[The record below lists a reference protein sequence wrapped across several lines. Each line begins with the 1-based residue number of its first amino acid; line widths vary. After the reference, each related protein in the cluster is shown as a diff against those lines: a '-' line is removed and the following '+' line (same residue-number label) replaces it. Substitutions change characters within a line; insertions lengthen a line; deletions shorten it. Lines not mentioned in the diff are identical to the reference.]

1 MKLEHFLSAV
11 STDSF
16 PSSPVVLFSAKEYP
30 VVFFS
35 ALLSQLRHRS
45 SVELKTVLFDQLS
58 SQALFAQ
65 LSTTFLGRSD
75 LLWLGDLS
83 SLEPAVLKKQML
95 SVVASYQ
102 GPHTLMGCI
111 HPDDSSSSMKNI
123 ISLDEDFSPET
134 RRGVVTFLFP
144 QSISAVDGVEKLVK
158 GTRVTSID
166 QLIMIAQYA
175 GVVGK
180 NAVLFSEQWMK
191 KIHASESSL
200 FDLSSYFF
208 GRKTEQFWNA
218 WSLLKDDYAAPF
230 WTTYWSEQLWRAHY
244 VIKLYKENKIT
255 EAKQLSFR
263 LPFSFLQRDW
273 KTISAKELQYAH
285 QFLYEGDY
293 AFKNGG
299 SEFFLEVF
307 YATFLTKQF

>member
-1 MKLEHFLSAV
+1 MKLDQFFNAV
-11 STDSF
+11 ANEQLASF
-16 PSSPVVLFSAKEYP
+16 PVILFSAKQYP

-35 ALLSQLRHRS
+35 ALLSQLRHKYQLNPKS
-45 SVELKTVLFDQLS
+45 ILFDQLS
-58 SQALFAQ
+58 SQDLYAQ

-83 SLEPAVLKKQML
+83 SVEPAALKKQML
-95 SVVASYQ
+95 TLVVSYQ
-102 GPHTLMGCI
+102 GPHKLIGCL
-111 HPDDSSSSMKNI
+111 HSDDKSLQMKGI
-123 ISLDEDFSPET
+123 ISLDEDFSESD
-134 RRGVVTFLFP
+134 RRALVTFLFP
-144 QSISAVDGVEKLVK
+144 HIPSAVDAVEKLVK
-158 GTRVTSID
+158 GTRISSID
-166 QLIMIAQYA
+166 QLSMIAQYA
-175 GVVGK
+175 GVIGK
-180 NAVLFSEQWMK
+180 NVSLFSDNWMK
-191 KIHASESSL
+191 KISAPESSL

-208 GRKTEQFWNA
+208 GRKTEQFWPA
-218 WSLLKDDYAAPF
+218 WHLLKGEYAAPF

-244 VIKLYKENKIT
+244 VIKLYKENKII

-273 KTISAKELQYAH
+273 KNISAAELQRAH
-285 QFLYEGDY
+285 QFLYDGDY

>member
-1 MKLEHFLSAV
+1 MKLEQFFNAVAHEQLS
-11 STDSF
+11 SF
-16 PSSPVVLFSAKEYP
+16 PVILFSSKQYP
-30 VVFFS
+30 VIFFS
-35 ALLSQLRHRS
+35 ALLSQLRHTYQVDPKS
-45 SVELKTVLFDQLS
+45 IVFDQLS
-58 SQALFAQ
+58 SQALHAQ

-83 SLEPAVLKKQML
+83 SVEPALLKKQML
-95 SVVASYQ
+95 ALLVSYQ
-102 GPHTLMGCI
+102 GPHRLMGCV
-111 HPDDSSSSMKNI
+111 HPDDKSLQMKGV
-123 ISLDEDFSPET
+123 ISLDEDFSEYD
-134 RRGVVTFLFP
+134 RRALVTFLFP
-144 QSISAVDGVEKLVK
+144 HIPSAVEKLVK
-158 GTRVTSID
+158 GTRIASVD
-166 QLIMIAQYA
+166 QLSMIAQYA
-175 GVVGK
+175 GVIGK
-180 NAVLFSEQWMK
+180 NVSLFSETWMK
-191 KIHASESSL
+191 KINAPESSL

-208 GRKTEQFWNA
+208 GRKTEQFWTA
-218 WSLLKDDYAAPF
+218 WNLLKDEYAAPF

-273 KTISAKELQYAH
+273 KNISAAELQHAH
-285 QFLYEGDY
+285 QFLYDGDY

>member
-1 MKLEHFLSAV
+1 MKLEHFFNAV
-11 STDSF
+11 ANEQLVSF
-16 PSSPVVLFSAKEYP
+16 PVILFSSKQYP
-30 VVFFS
+30 VIFFS
-35 ALLSQLRHRS
+35 ALLSQLRHKHQLDPKS
-45 SVELKTVLFDQLS
+45 ILFDQLS
-58 SQALFAQ
+58 SQALHAQ

-83 SLEPAVLKKQML
+83 SVEPAALKKQML
-95 SVVASYQ
+95 ALVVSYQ
-102 GPHTLMGCI
+102 GPHRLIGCV
-111 HPDDSSSSMKNI
+111 HPDDKSVQMKGV
-123 ISLDEDFSPET
+123 ISLDEDFSEYD
-134 RRGVVTFLFP
+134 RRALVTFLFP
-144 QSISAVDGVEKLVK
+144 HIPSAVDAVEKLVK
-158 GTRVTSID
+158 GTRISSID
-166 QLIMIAQYA
+166 QLSMIAQYA

-180 NAVLFSEQWMK
+180 NVSLFSESWMK
-191 KIHASESSL
+191 KISGPESSL

-208 GRKTEQFWNA
+208 GRKAEQFWHA
-218 WSLLKDDYAAPF
+218 WHLLKDDYAAPF

-273 KTISAKELQYAH
+273 KNISAVELQRAH
-285 QFLYEGDY
+285 QFLYDGDY